1 MFERKE
7 STMRQWSFARLI
19 PSLILA
25 AAAVGIGPATAWA
38 AEAKK
43 VEMVSLESSLAPL
56 EQYFNANK
64 DRTRILVLLS
74 PT

>member
-1 MFERKE
+1 
-7 STMRQWSFARLI
+7 MRQRSFARLV

-25 AAAVGIGPATAWA
+25 VAMGAGPAAAWA

-43 VEMVSLESSLAPL
+43 IDFVSLESSLTPL

-64 DRTRILVLLS
+64 DRPRVLVLLS

>member
-1 MFERKE
+1 
-7 STMRQWSFARLI
+7 MRQWSLARLI
-19 PSLILA
+19 PLILA
-25 AAAVGIGPATAWA
+25 VVVGAVPATAWS

-43 VEMVSLESSLAPL
+43 IEIVSLESSLSPL

-64 DRTRILVLLS
+64 NRARVLVLLS

>member
-1 MFERKE
+1 
-7 STMRQWSFARLI
+7 MRQWSFARLI
-19 PSLILA
+19 PSLLV
-25 AAAVGIGPATAWA
+25 AVAVSAGPATAWA

-43 VEMVSLESSLAPL
+43 IELVSLESSLSPL

-64 DRTRILVLLS
+64 NRVRILVLLS

>member
-1 MFERKE
+1 
-7 STMRQWSFARLI
+7 MRQRSFARLI

-25 AAAVGIGPATAWA
+25 VAVGLGSATAWA

-43 VEMVSLESSLAPL
+43 IELVSLESSLTPL

-64 DRTRILVLLS
+64 NRTRILVLLS

>member
-25 AAAVGIGPATAWA
+25 AAVGIGPATAWA

-43 VEMVSLESSLAPL
+43 IEMTSLESSLAPL